1 MVEYSIVYLVAR
13 CLKSLKESRV
23 FANLISYVRLG
34 ITFAA
39 AIFATLVM
47 APPLLLLSLV
57 DSGQSAYYLTRFW
70 VWIVSKAMGLTF
82 SVQGTEKVV
91 PGTSYIVTPNHQSN
105 VDILGLLKMLPFRY
119 RWVLKKELLKI
130 PLFGWSLARSG
141 AISLDRSNPRQAV
154 EQLRAATGKL
164 SNGWSVL
171 IYPEGTRTRDGN
183 LGPFKKGAFMMAVQ
197 TGIPILPVTSNGA
210 FKIMPKKSLHFRP
223 GHIAVTIGDPIMT
236 EGLTEE
242 DVPDLMERTRK
253 AIEANLDPDY
263 DPFKKPSSAEAI
275 A

>member
-1 MVEYSIVYLVAR
+1 MP
-13 CLKSLKESRV
+13 
-23 FANLISYVRLG
+23 ANLISYVRLG

-57 DSGQSAYYLTRFW
+57 DSGQSAYYLTKTW

-82 SVQGTEKVV
+82 SVQGAEKVV

-105 VDILGLLKMLPFRY
+105 VDIMGLLKTLPFRY

-141 AISLDRSNPRQAV
+141 AICLDRSNPRQAV
-154 EQLRAATGKL
+154 EQLRAGTSKL
-164 SNGWSVL
+164 SNGWSML
-171 IYPEGTRTRDGN
+171 IYPEGTRTRDGK

-210 FKIMPKKSLHFRP
+210 FKIMPKQSLHFRP
-223 GHIAVTIGDPIMT
+223 GHITLTIGDPIST

-242 DVPDLMERTRK
+242 DVPELMEKTRK

-263 DPFKKPSSAEAI
+263 DPFKKSSSAEAI